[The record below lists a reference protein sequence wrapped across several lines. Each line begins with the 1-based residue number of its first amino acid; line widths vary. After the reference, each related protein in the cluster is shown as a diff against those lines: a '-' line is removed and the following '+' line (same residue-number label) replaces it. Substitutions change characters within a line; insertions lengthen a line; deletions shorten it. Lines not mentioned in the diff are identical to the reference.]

1 MPKITKMTKIMFYFN
16 IFKTAYLVTKGYV
29 TKFLWPSDT
38 TRDISN
44 GIFQE
49 LAQFS
54 FLGLFGRSQKCQ
66 KSLICV
72 HRWGMYCQI
81 LWKCHF
87 WEFHLKMSQCDEH
100 VTISQSTFFTPYHG
114 WVTMILR
121 VPWAR
126 VISQKSAK
134 KHFLVLGAA
143 DLTKSHI
150 SWFLTWKNEIRIS
163 NHSLSQSSNV
173 LVALAQLHVTYS
185 KMAFS

>member
-1 MPKITKMTKIMFYFN
+1 MNNLCISELI
-16 IFKTAYLVTKGYV
+16 ARHLVPTSVSWMHSLASGGPSV
-29 TKFLWPSDT
+29 TGRFRLKLS
-38 TRDISN
+38 ISN
-44 GIFQE
+44 
-49 LAQFS
+49 
-54 FLGLFGRSQKCQ
+54 
-66 KSLICV
+66 
-72 HRWGMYCQI
+72 
-81 LWKCHF
+81 
-87 WEFHLKMSQCDEH
+87 
-100 VTISQSTFFTPYHG
+100 ISQSTFFTPYHG

-173 LVALAQLHVTYS
+173 LVALAQLQMAYS
-185 KMAFS
+185 KVAFSKNLTVQPPSLDTLSY